1 MLPIDPS
8 SPRHA
13 FRLEA
18 RDWIRRHAPVDLL
31 PKIRGMRFA
40 GQPFDTE
47 DEWLAVA
54 RDWQRRKFDAGWACL
69 VWPTEFCGRG
79 MGPSENVI
87 FQEEEG
93 PFAELFGPFMIG
105 QGFVAP
111 TLMAYASAQDQRRFL
126 PALASGEAIWCQM
139 SSEPGAGSDLAAI
152 LFR

>member
-8 SPRHA
+8 SPRNA

-87 FQEEEG
+87 FQEEAKVKRG
-93 PFAELFGPFMIG
+93 GTKKKLNAVTAAKADTIDAC
-105 QGFVAP
+105 QG
-111 TLMAYASAQDQRRFL
+111 SR
-126 PALASGEAIWCQM
+126 
-139 SSEPGAGSDLAAI
+139 
-152 LFR
+152 